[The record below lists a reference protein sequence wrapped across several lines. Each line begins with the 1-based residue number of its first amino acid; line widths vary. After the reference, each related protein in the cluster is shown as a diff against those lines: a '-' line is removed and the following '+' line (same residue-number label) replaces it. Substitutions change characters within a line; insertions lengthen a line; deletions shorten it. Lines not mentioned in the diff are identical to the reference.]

1 MSVGLGEEF
10 GGGID
15 RGGGVTMRKVICGAL
30 ALGLFGGALAPGSAF
45 ADEPRAKGEP
55 SYWSG
60 ESRILSSARKFF
72 LEGQRA
78 FRKGRF
84 EEALGS
90 YRFSFGLV
98 RNPEVLLRIADAA
111 DRLRRDRE
119 AADALRD
126 YLTFVPR
133 SPQREELRARIR
145 ILDDSAYVRAQ
156 DTNAPFPLRG
166 RVDPNLERSARADM
180 VDPWHSG
187 LTDPW
192 SAATRRPPPPGCAL
206 DPWNDLKPAPACEE
220 YWGLKDP
227 SYDELREEL
236 RERAERRRAMGNPLP
251 PAAQTKTPPRPAR

>member
-1 MSVGLGEEF
+1 
-10 GGGID
+10 
-15 RGGGVTMRKVICGAL
+15 MRNVICAAV
-30 ALGLFGGALAPGSAF
+30 ALGLSAGALTPARVL
-45 ADEPRAKGEP
+45 ADEPHAKAEP
-55 SYWSG
+55 SYWSS
-60 ESRILSSARKFF
+60 ESRIISSARKFF

-78 FRKGRF
+78 FRRGRF

-98 RNPEVLLRIADAA
+98 RNPEVLLRIADTA

-145 ILDDSAYVRAQ
+145 ILDDSTYVRAQ

-166 RVDPNLERSARADM
+166 RINPNLERSARADLSNRADM
-180 VDPWHSG
+180 VDPWHAG

-192 SAATRRPPPPGCAL
+192 SAATRTPPPPGCAL
-206 DPWNDLKPAPACEE
+206 DPWNELKPAPACEE

-227 SYDELREEL
+227 SYDELRAEL
-236 RERAERRRAMGNPLP
+236 KERAERRRAMGNPSP
-251 PAAQTKTPPRPAR
+251 PAGKTTTRPRPAR